1 MRLKVEMA
9 TQEMLKQNPCCMQ
22 MLQHL
27 VKLKKHPTSSK
38 WVSLARDYHANTK
51 ADTHIKINDPGSFN
65 ISIYINGVFMGHALC
80 VLGANVNMIFNRNI

>member
-1 MRLKVEMA
+1 MWLKVEMP

-27 VKLKKHPTSSK
+27 VKLKKHPTSSE

-51 ADTHIKINDPGSFN
+51 ADTHININDPGSFN
-65 ISIYINGVFMGHALC
+65 VPISINGVFLGDALC
-80 VLGANVNMIFNRNI
+80 DLGANFNMM